1 MDRSYFSWPG
11 TYSPGL
17 IAFQGT
23 TVIYSNILGPQ
34 MFVSTHLSVCVHV

>member
-1 MDRSYFSWPG
+1 MDRSYFSRPG

-23 TVIYSNILGPQ
+23 TVIYSNILGLQ
-34 MFVSTHLSVCVHV
+34 MFVCTRLSVWVHV